1 MVTFLFVTAISAL
14 IPYVVVPAIQHGVEP
29 AAAVETPARHDGD
42 ANAVMPVPVPTATAS
57 FAPVPDRP

>member
-42 ANAVMPVPVPTATAS
+42 ANAVMPVPTATAS